1 VTVDVVTVKVAEAAP
16 EATVTLA
23 RVLAAALLEESA
35 TDAPPAGAAPVRVT
49 VQVLEAP
56 PSRLDG
62 EQVRVCNPRAD
73 PSSEIEAE
81 AVLPL

>member
-1 VTVDVVTVKVAEAAP
+1 VTVDVVTVKVAEATP

-23 RVLAAALLEESA
+23 GVLAAALLEESA
-35 TDAPPAGAAPVRVT
+35 IDAPPAGAAAVRVT

-56 PSRLDG
+56 PCRLDG
-62 EQVRVCNPRAD
+62 EQVRVCNPGAD
-73 PSSEIEAE
+73 ESSEIEAE